1 MKYRNHPSILKIGEV
16 CHGSNATNFSFS
28 TVQMI
33 QISKEITQLNSSE
46 AGQSAD
52 IATKIIKQMSNIFAD
67 FILSSFNQSVANS
80 IFPSSLKNADI
91 TPVFKKGDR
100 NLKDNYRPVS
110 ILSSIS
116 KIFVP
121 CMFQQISKFME
132 PLLSQYQCGFKKGY
146 HTQYC
151 LLAMLENGNHLQV
164 KVALL
169 VLFWQIYPKH
179 LIVYL
184 TNF

>member
-1 MKYRNHPSILKIGEV
+1 MFGVPQGFITGPHFFNVYTCDIFLQINTSEFFSYAYDNTLLASAQNH
-16 CHGSNATNFSFS
+16 F
-28 TVQMI
+28 
-33 QISKEITQLNSSE
+33 
-46 AGQSAD
+46 
-52 IATKIIKQMSNIFAD
+52 
-67 FILSSFNQSVANS
+67 S

-132 PLLSQYQCGFKKGY
+132 PLLSQYQCGF
-146 HTQYC
+146 
-151 LLAMLENGNHLQV
+151 
-164 KVALL
+164 
-169 VLFWQIYPKH
+169 
-179 LIVYL
+179 
-184 TNF
+184 

>member
-33 QISKEITQLNSSE
+33 QILKEITQLNSSE

-80 IFPSSLKNADI
+80 
-91 TPVFKKGDR
+91 
-100 NLKDNYRPVS
+100 
-110 ILSSIS
+110 
-116 KIFVP
+116 
-121 CMFQQISKFME
+121 
-132 PLLSQYQCGFKKGY
+132 GF
-146 HTQYC
+146 
-151 LLAMLENGNHLQV
+151 
-164 KVALL
+164 
-169 VLFWQIYPKH
+169 
-179 LIVYL
+179 
-184 TNF
+184 